1 MQHYF
6 FPVRSRI
13 AKSRRE
19 AQLDFTFLENSQRVR
34 NYQSAGRLNDSNIQS
49 ILNFQTIFLNRFEKQ
64 LLQVKALLGLKTL
77 LLKY

>member
-13 AKSRRE
+13 TKSRRE
-19 AQLDFTFLENSQRVR
+19 AQLDFTFLENCQRVR

-49 ILNFQTIFLNRFEKQ
+49 ILNFQTIFFNRFEKQ

-77 LLKY
+77 LLNC